1 MSMSPRDR
9 KIIHY
14 AGYRYPILLTAIG
27 VGCLVALF
35 FLYNSGETIDP
46 KGVIVFSLVG
56 LGGLG
61 LGAFSIWL
69 HSRQTPTTPARE
81 TRKQMLVIGL
91 AFGLLSA
98 FTAYQ
103 LVQLEYGGAQ
113 GVTVWTPIAW
123 IYDSLGFW
131 PAVLVVPTFTLLVI
145 AGLARKLRAIKEE
158 GQTGR
163 V

>member
-1 MSMSPRDR
+1 MPMSQRDR

-27 VGCLVALF
+27 VGSLVALF
-35 FLYNSGETIDP
+35 FLYNSGEPIDP
-46 KGVIVFSLVG
+46 QGVIVFSSVG

-61 LGAFSIWL
+61 LGAFSLWL
-69 HSRQTPTTPARE
+69 HGRQAATTPARR
-81 TRKQMLVIGL
+81 TRTQMLVIGL

-113 GVTVWTPIAW
+113 GVTLWDPIAW
-123 IYDSLGFW
+123 IYHSLGFW

-145 AGLARKLRAIKEE
+145 AGLARKLRAINEE
-158 GQTGR
+158 Q
-163 V
+163 

>member
-46 KGVIVFSLVG
+46 KGVIVFSSVG
-56 LGGLG
+56 LGSLG

-69 HSRQTPTTPARE
+69 HSRQTATTPARE

-158 GQTGR
+158 DQTGR